1 MASSDRKR
9 KSTTILCAD
18 VVGYSRLMEE
28 NEEETLDA
36 LESSH
41 DIFSKVIQNG
51 HGRVVNSPGDSL
63 LAEFSSAVVAVNSA
77 VTIQREI
84 EQKNSGLDASRKMKF
99 RIGINLGDVIEKKD
113 GQLYGD
119 GVNRAARLE
128 PLANPGGICI
138 SGIVYE
144 LVKGKLDLS
153 LEFVNE
159 VKVKNISNPI
169 MVYRVVMQG
178 ESKADDKISDKKA
191 KEITTSVL
199 KSLDSFS
206 FLDALTWGQ
215 VNYLIKEETVDVK
228 VIVLS
233 RLKSQDVARIMVMMP
248 EKVQLEL
255 AVQFGALQALAP
267 EKFMEVAINLAEKA
281 KKVPDAE
288 KLKLKDPAALLDNFL
303 EGTAKLPET
312 IGQTSPETREGL
324 LADMKSQY
332 AKPSKAVENH
342 FFRFDYISLLH
353 VNELSEAF
361 RTLPWATVVAALH
374 GASDEIQRKVI
385 TVFSDKSRSS
395 LALAMRRSRA
405 DKKTI
410 NEARRRVVAKFQRLS
425 QMGRVNL
432 KNFQES

>member
-1 MASSDRKR
+1 MEDN
-9 KSTTILCAD
+9 
-18 VVGYSRLMEE
+18 EE
-28 NEEETLDA
+28 NTLDA
-36 LESSH
+36 LETSH
-41 DIFSKVIQNG
+41 DIFSEIILNG

-63 LAEFSSAVVAVNSA
+63 LAEFNSAVVAVKSA
-77 VTIQREI
+77 VAIQGEI
-84 EQKNSGLDASRKMKF
+84 AQKNEGLDASREMKF

-128 PLANPGGICI
+128 ALAKPGGICI

-144 LVKGKLDLS
+144 LVKGKINQPLN
-153 LEFVNE
+153 FVNE

-169 MVYRVVMQG
+169 MVYKVVMPG
-178 ESKADDKISDKKA
+178 ESEANYEIPNKKEGKILNSDLN
-191 KEITTSVL
+191 SP
-199 KSLDSFS
+199 DFFS
-206 FLDALTWGQ
+206 FLDDLTWGQ
-215 VNYLIKEETVDVK
+215 VNHLIKEESVDVK
-228 VIVLS
+228 AIVLS

-255 AVQFGALQALAP
+255 AVQFGSLQDLAP
-267 EKFMEVAINLAEKA
+267 EKSRRVAINLKEKA
-281 KKVPDAE
+281 KKVPEAG
-288 KLKLKDPAALLDNFL
+288 KLDLKDPAALLNNFL

-332 AKPSKAVENH
+332 AKPSKAAENH
-342 FFRFDYISLLH
+342 FFRFDYISFLH
-353 VNELSEAF
+353 VDELSEAF
-361 RTLPWATVVAALH
+361 RTLPWTTVVAALR

-385 TVFSDKSRSS
+385 LVYSDKSRKS
-395 LALAMRRSRA
+395 LALAIRRSRV
-405 DKKTI
+405 DRKTVD
-410 NEARRRVVAKFQRLS
+410 EARRRVVAKFQRLS

>member
-1 MASSDRKR
+1 
-9 KSTTILCAD
+9 
-18 VVGYSRLMEE
+18 MEE
-28 NEEETLDA
+28 NEEDTLDA

-41 DIFSKVIQNG
+41 DIFSKVIQNV

-63 LAEFSSAVVAVNSA
+63 LAEFNSAVVAVKSA
-77 VTIQREI
+77 VAIQGEI
-84 EQKNSGLDASRKMKF
+84 AQKNEGLDASRKMKF

-153 LEFVNE
+153 LDFVNE

-191 KEITTSVL
+191 KEITTPDL
-199 KSLDSFS
+199 KSPDSFS
-206 FLDALTWGQ
+206 FLDDLTWGQ

-255 AVQFGALQALAP
+255 AVQFGALQTLAP
-267 EKFMEVAINLAEKA
+267 EKFRKVAINLAEKA
-281 KKVPDAE
+281 KKIPDAG
-288 KLKLKDPAALLDNFL
+288 KLKLKDPAALLDNFF

-312 IGQTSPETREGL
+312 IGQTSPETGEGL
-324 LADMKSQY
+324 LADMNSQY

-353 VNELSEAF
+353 VDELSEAF
-361 RTLPWATVVAALH
+361 RTLPWATVVAALL

-385 TVFSDKSRSS
+385 MVFSDKSRSS

-425 QMGRVNL
+425 RMGRVDL
-432 KNFQES
+432 KNFQDS